1 MKKTD
6 SAVFEV
12 VGVLLMLTIT
22 LILVSLVA
30 IAMSSAVSSTEKPV
44 SATII
49 ASGVHG
55 KNITFENTAGDAFV
69 LNQVELRLGIREY
82 PSQYTTLR
90 NTAGL
95 PLLISYAN
103 SSTITLGDR
112 FYIESDEEDSLRW
125 GSFNISSGSHLTY
138 RFYDLRTGS
147 PISSGEIA
155 IP

>member
-6 SAVFEV
+6 SAVSEV

-95 PLLISYAN
+95 PLLIV
-103 SSTITLGDR
+103 T
-112 FYIESDEEDSLRW
+112 
-125 GSFNISSGSHLTY
+125 
-138 RFYDLRTGS
+138 RTHQR
-147 PISSGEIA
+147 
-155 IP
+155 

>member
-6 SAVFEV
+6 SAVSEV

-30 IAMSSAVSSTEKPV
+30 VSMNSAVSSTEKPIT
-44 SATII
+44 ATII

-69 LNQVELRLGIREY
+69 LNQIELRLGIREY

-90 NTAGL
+90 NTAEKER
-95 PLLISYAN
+95 LISY
-103 SSTITLGDR
+103 SDSPTIALGDR
-112 FYIESDEEDSLRW
+112 FYIESEGGEKLRW
-125 GSFNISSGSHLTY
+125 GSFEISSGSHLTY

-147 PISSGEIA
+147 PISSGEISV
-155 IP
+155 P

>member
-6 SAVFEV
+6 FAVSEV

-30 IAMSSAVSSTEKPV
+30 VAMSSAVSSNEKPIT
-44 SATII
+44 ATII

-55 KNITFENTAGDAFV
+55 KNIIFENIAGDAFV
-69 LNQVELRLGIREY
+69 LNQVELRLGVREY
-82 PSQYTTLR
+82 PSQYTILR
-90 NTAGL
+90 NTAEGGR
-95 PLLISYAN
+95 LISYSN
-103 SSTITLGDR
+103 SSTISLGDR
-112 FYIESDEEDSLRW
+112 FYIQSESDGKFQWS
-125 GSFNISSGSHLTY
+125 SFEISSGNHLTY